1 METNFNNLDYIQN
14 NLCYSVIYH
23 IYQNDSDHINEKW
36 AISDYN
42 IILFLSKLDK
52 YNRLKLFE
60 YYSYLLS

>member
-1 METNFNNLDYIQN
+1 METNFNNLNYIQN

-42 IILFLSKLDK
+42 IILFLSKLDIK
-52 YNRLKLFE
+52 FSIL
-60 YYSYLLS
+60 